1 MKMAKKILAILLS
14 VLFVAAAFVGCSSNA
29 GDDEGKMIQLTQ
41 TLRLVSS
48 ACTMKT
54 QLMTLTS

>member
-29 GDDEGKMIQLTQ
+29 GDE